1 MDYSAILIGL
11 LLAANLVGI
20 VVNGRRLALLHRA
33 ERRNARDIED
43 LVARL
48 DGRPRNPFPYQEG

>member
-1 MDYSAILIGL
+1 MSETVVVM

-20 VVNGRRLALLHRA
+20 VMNGRRLVLLHRA

-43 LVARL
+43 IAARL
-48 DGRPRNPFPYQEG
+48 DGRPRNPFPPQEG